1 MNGPAAMR
9 LSYKISERLAE
20 RAGAHCT
27 DNRGE
32 RLLIA
37 RYVIDAIEKAG
48 YEIVPTAE
56 LNDEIQH
63 SKIEIS

>member
-20 RAGAHCT
+20 HAGAHCT

-37 RYVIDAIEKAG
+37 RYVIDAIVKELF
-48 YEIVPTAE
+48 EIVPPSE

>member
-1 MNGPAAMR
+1 MNESIAT
-9 LSYKISERLAE
+9 LISLHLATH
-20 RAGAHCT
+20 ADVYCT
-27 DNRGE
+27 DNTDE
-32 RLLIA
+32 RIMIA
-37 RYVIDAIEKAG
+37 YEVINAIEKAG